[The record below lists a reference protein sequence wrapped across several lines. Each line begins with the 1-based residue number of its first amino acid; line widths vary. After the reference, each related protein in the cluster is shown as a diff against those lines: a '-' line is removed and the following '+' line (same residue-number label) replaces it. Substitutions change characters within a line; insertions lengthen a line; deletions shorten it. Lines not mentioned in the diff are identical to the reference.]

1 MSNISIPLNPE
12 LAEMLNQYIV
22 KNNVTSRADI
32 VRKALYEF
40 LENEAVMSVVRSE
53 QEIKEGKIIRGDLKD
68 ILS

>member
-22 KNNVTSRADI
+22 KNNITSRADI

>member
-40 LENEAVMSVVRSE
+40 LENEAVMSVIRSE
-53 QEIKEGKIIRGDLKD
+53 QEVKEGKIIRGNLKD